1 MQKKKIRLLIIED
14 DLELVELLHNYY
26 GPRGYE
32 VFGFTD
38 PSIPLDILEK
48 EGGSARY
55 DVALV
60 DLNLPKMS
68 GLEFTKRI
76 KNICPDLPV
85 LLMTADNSIE
95 SAMEAVEAGAYDYVV
110 KPLHFAQLNL
120 SLQRAVRLKSVQ
132 DEVKTLR
139 SFVDPKNI
147 MDRYVFKS
155 QKMLNILDIAKRVAD
170 SSATVLIHGESGTG
184 KEVVARAIRELGR
197 FKDKPFVAINC
208 SAIPETLLESEL
220 FGHAKGSFTG
230 AIIKKHGLFEEAEG
244 GILFLD
250 EIGDLSLS
258 LQAKLLRVLQE
269 KKIKRVGENDYV
281 DINVRIL
288 AATHKDLRKA
298 VEEGSFRE
306 DLYFRL
312 NVIPIVIPPL
322 RERREDIL
330 PLAQMFLRKFSKEN
344 NRSLTFSKSAVDYM
358 VQFPWQGNVRELEN
372 AIERAAVLAINNEI
386 TATELPQLNETF
398 NSKNSLDSIF
408 QPLLS
413 KKEFPT
419 LEKMSN
425 SYIQFVVK
433 NTNSTKE
440 HIANI
445 LGIDRKTLYRRM
457 QGSQAPSPSREPPPA
472 EL

>member
-1 MQKKKIRLLIIED
+1 
-14 DLELVELLHNYY
+14 
-26 GPRGYE
+26 
-32 VFGFTD
+32 
-38 PSIPLDILEK
+38 
-48 EGGSARY
+48 
-55 DVALV
+55 
-60 DLNLPKMS
+60 
-68 GLEFTKRI
+68 
-76 KNICPDLPV
+76 LPV

-139 SFVDPKNI
+139 SYVEPKNVL
-147 MDRYVFKS
+147 DKYVFKS
-155 QKMLNILDIAKRVAD
+155 QKMINILDIAKRVAD

-184 KEVVARAIRELGR
+184 KEVVARAVRALGR
-197 FKDKPFVAINC
+197 FKEKPFVAINC

-250 EIGDLSLS
+250 EIGDLSMS

-344 NRSLTFSKSAVDYM
+344 NRTLTFSKSAVDYM
-358 VQFPWQGNVRELEN
+358 LHFPWQGNVRELEN
-372 AIERAAVLAINNEI
+372 AIERA
-386 TATELPQLNETF
+386 
-398 NSKNSLDSIF
+398 
-408 QPLLS
+408 
-413 KKEFPT
+413 
-419 LEKMSN
+419 
-425 SYIQFVVK
+425 
-433 NTNSTKE
+433 
-440 HIANI
+440 
-445 LGIDRKTLYRRM
+445 
-457 QGSQAPSPSREPPPA
+457 
-472 EL
+472 